1 MAHFLHCD
9 RAGIPASAG
18 SLHKLSLADIHS
30 DMIVLYK
37 YIPLL
42 QILICRLTDTFP
54 AFELIK
60 GGFLHSYSRCASA
73 SGQHL
78 WMLRSMRIRRVHEGI
93 AAVGLLVSAAWLHVF
108 PRSVVGPAEIAAKMM
123 RSRSS
128 SVGEAVV
135 FRDLHGPVHRG
146 IDLFPACALPAYHR
160 DLRFCRLIG
169 VVAFLAVDDQRLG
182 VLAVSH
188 TVDDADRDGDEVAF
202 GRVVAEPGSWVN
214 IMNDGTLFV
223 TEASLGN
230 SSSGA
235 NQTSNKVKITR
246 QVPPD
251 SYYVLGDAEDATI
264 SGLANAE
271 DFVMT
276 DQVIGKTLFK
286 VWPITSF
293 GPVN

>member
-1 MAHFLHCD
+1 MADSQATPVIELQT
-9 RAGIPASAG
+9 PPNWAG
-18 SLHKLSLADIHS
+18 SLAGASTSTREQIAGAADEA
-30 DMIVLYK
+30 
-37 YIPLL
+37 
-42 QILICRLTDTFP
+42 R
-54 AFELIK
+54 
-60 GGFLHSYSRCASA
+60 
-73 SGQHL
+73 
-78 WMLRSMRIRRVHEGI
+78 RRVEEGFTT
-93 AAVGLLVSAAWLHVF
+93 ADLRNELK
-108 PRSVVGPAEIAAKMM
+108 RSK
-123 RSRSS
+123 RSRAWKR
-128 SVGEAVV
+128 VGVV
-135 FRDLHGPVHRG
+135 FG
-146 IDLFPACALPAYHR
+146 ILAAL
-160 DLRFCRLIG
+160 
-169 VVAFLAVDDQRLG
+169 VVAAAIAVAVFCTVNQVNSDSMAPTLKNGQLVVSSKNASLSRGDVFAYREGDQVVFSR
-182 VLAVSH
+182 
-188 TVDDADRDGDEVAF
+188 VA
-202 GRVVAEPGSWVN
+202 AEPGSWVN

-230 SSSGA
+230 SSSGT

>member
-1 MAHFLHCD
+1 MADSQATSTIELQT
-9 RAGIPASAG
+9 PPNWAG
-18 SLHKLSLADIHS
+18 SLAGAPAGTREQIADAANAARRHVEEGFTTA
-30 DMIVLYK
+30 DL
-37 YIPLL
+37 
-42 QILICRLTDTFP
+42 RN
-54 AFELIK
+54 ELK
-60 GGFLHSYSRCASA
+60 
-73 SGQHL
+73 
-78 WMLRSMRIRRVHEGI
+78 RS
-93 AAVGLLVSAAWLHVF
+93 
-108 PRSVVGPAEIAAKMM
+108 K
-123 RSRSS
+123 RSR
-128 SVGEAVV
+128 AWKR
-135 FRDLHGPVHRG
+135 FG
-146 IDLFPACALPAYHR
+146 I
-160 DLRFCRLIG
+160 
-169 VVAFLAVDDQRLG
+169 VLG
-182 VLAVSH
+182 VLVALIAAAAIAVVVFCSVNQVNSDSMAP
-188 TVDDADRDGDEVAF
+188 TLRNGQFVVSSKDTSLSRGDAFAYRDGDEIVF

-230 SSSGA
+230 SSSGT

-251 SYYVLGDAEDATI
+251 SYYVFGDAEGATI

>member
-1 MAHFLHCD
+1 MADSQATPTIELQT
-9 RAGIPASAG
+9 PPNWAG
-18 SLHKLSLADIHS
+18 SLAAAPAEREQIAGAADEARRHVEEGFTTDDLRNELKRS
-30 DMIVLYK
+30 KRSRTLKRLGIVIGVLVA
-37 YIPLL
+37 L
-42 QILICRLTDTFP
+42 
-54 AFELIK
+54 
-60 GGFLHSYSRCASA
+60 
-73 SGQHL
+73 
-78 WMLRSMRIRRVHEGI
+78 I
-93 AAVGLLVSAAWLHVF
+93 AAAAVAVAVFCSVNQVNSDTMAPTLRDGQLVVSSKDASLSRGDVF
-108 PRSVVGPAEIAAKMM
+108 
-123 RSRSS
+123 
-128 SVGEAVV
+128 
-135 FRDLHGPVHRG
+135 
-146 IDLFPACALPAYHR
+146 AY
-160 DLRFCRLIG
+160 
-169 VVAFLAVDDQRLG
+169 
-182 VLAVSH
+182 
-188 TVDDADRDGDEVAF
+188 RDGDGVAF
-202 GRVVAEPGSWVN
+202 GRVAAEPGSWVN

-293 GPVN
+293 GPVS

>member
-1 MAHFLHCD
+1 MADSQATPTIELQTPPNW
-9 RAGIPASAG
+9 AE
-18 SLHKLSLADIHS
+18 SLAGAPAGMREQIAGAADEARRHAEEGFTTADLRKELKRS
-30 DMIVLYK
+30 KRSRALKRLGIVLGV
-37 YIPLL
+37 LVAL
-42 QILICRLTDTFP
+42 
-54 AFELIK
+54 
-60 GGFLHSYSRCASA
+60 
-73 SGQHL
+73 
-78 WMLRSMRIRRVHEGI
+78 I
-93 AAVGLLVSAAWLHVF
+93 AAVAIAVAVLCSVNQVNSDTMAPTLRDGQLVVSSKDASLSRGDVF
-108 PRSVVGPAEIAAKMM
+108 
-123 RSRSS
+123 
-128 SVGEAVV
+128 
-135 FRDLHGPVHRG
+135 
-146 IDLFPACALPAYHR
+146 AY
-160 DLRFCRLIG
+160 
-169 VVAFLAVDDQRLG
+169 
-182 VLAVSH
+182 
-188 TVDDADRDGDEVAF
+188 RDGDGVAF
-202 GRVVAEPGSWVN
+202 GRVAAEPGSWVN

-230 SSSGA
+230 SSSGT